1 MNRKSISVAVAT
13 GIISALLCGGC
24 TTTEPVTAV
33 QTEQLKLNVPVDLL
47 EPVEGLRTFEGLKYD
62 EGKARLLVGF
72 RTPVSSVDAQ

>member
-1 MNRKSISVAVAT
+1 MNRKSIRMAVAT

-62 EGKARLLVGF
+62 EGKASLLVGL
-72 RTPVSSVDAQ
+72 RTPVSVDQR